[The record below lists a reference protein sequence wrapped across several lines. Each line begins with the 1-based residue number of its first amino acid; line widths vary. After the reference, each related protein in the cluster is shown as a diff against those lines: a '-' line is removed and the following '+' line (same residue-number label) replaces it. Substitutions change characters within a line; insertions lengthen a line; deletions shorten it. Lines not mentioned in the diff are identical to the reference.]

1 MEKSDRIVINPAER
15 FTRSLKEPNEF
26 RAIIGQ
32 GIVAQACEAAL
43 VSMTMEGRSRE
54 ELNGAI
60 VFMDRLLNISEPQQE
75 PKVLPRKTLT
85 TYQ

>member
-15 FTRSLKEPNEF
+15 FTRSLNEPNEF

-43 VSMTMEGRSRE
+43 VSMVMEGRTRE

-60 VFMDRLLNISEPQQE
+60 VFMDRLLNISEPKPE
-75 PKVLPRKTLT
+75 AKPLPVQKLT
-85 TYQ
+85 TY